1 MLSYKKRFVYKLQ
14 VSKAENIMHFVQM
27 LKLVSLT
34 EKNLYKSK

>member
-1 MLSYKKRFVYKLQ
+1 MLSYKKHFVYELQ

-27 LKLVSLT
+27 LRLASLT